1 MRKLKGISIALRQFR
16 DKRCNLLTFYKLL
29 IFIIPFLT
37 IIYYFIFVLDYLP
50 SESVTKYGGLVTAYF
65 LPPAGKESII
75 PLMLTENSLGPSLP
89 AWIVGTTI
97 IIMDVISSF
106 IISYNWWFVEF
117 LFKHIPLINRGYE
130 WLQKKS
136 EKYRTRGWI
145 ILSLILFMIV
155 PFQGTGGI
163 NTPILARLL
172 GVSARKT
179 VFICFTGSTITT
191 SIWILWWLGFFNFI
205 L

>member
-1 MRKLKGISIALRQFR
+1 
-16 DKRCNLLTFYKLL
+16 
-29 IFIIPFLT
+29 
-37 IIYYFIFVLDYLP
+37 
-50 SESVTKYGGLVTAYF
+50 VTKYGGLVAAYF
-65 LPPAGKESII
+65 FPPAGKESII

-89 AWIVGTTI
+89 VWIVGSTI
-97 IIMDVISSF
+97 IIMDVISSI

-117 LFKHIPLINRGYE
+117 LFKHIPLINKGYD

-136 EKYRTRGWI
+136 EKYRKKGWI
-145 ILSLILFMIV
+145 TVSLIIFMII

-172 GVSARKT
+172 GVKAKKT

-191 SIWILWWLGFFNFI
+191 SLWILWWHGFFNFI
-205 L
+205 F